1 VQKAFIKKATYK
13 EIPYIADLLVELFS
27 IEKDFTI
34 DKQKHIS
41 ALKILLDEPLA
52 LSIVAVIDD
61 HIVGFASMQRVIS
74 TATGG
79 YSGVIEDVII
89 RNDFRS
95 QGIGNMLI
103 DKLINEAKKLSY
115 KRVQLLCD
123 TSNQNAQTFYLK
135 KSFVQSS
142 MQGYYL
148 ALP

>member
-1 VQKAFIKKATYK
+1 MQKAFIKKATYK
-13 EIPYIADLLVELFS
+13 EIPYIAELLVELFS

-34 DKQKHIS
+34 DKHRHIN

-52 LSIVAVIDD
+52 IAIVAVIDEQ
-61 HIVGFASMQRVIS
+61 IVGFASMQRVIS

-79 YSGVIEDVII
+79 YSGLIEDVII
-89 RNDFRS
+89 KNDFRS
-95 QGIGNMLI
+95 HGIGNMLI
-103 DKLINEAKKLSY
+103 DRLINEAKKLSY

-123 TSNQNAQTFYLK
+123 MSNHNAQQFYFK

-148 ALP
+148 TLP